1 MERLTRVDRRQRT
14 SSRTM
19 TRPTSR
25 RHRCSVSFA
34 LDVTAHEQVAS
45 PSFHPQLR
53 PSLRSTS
60 SSCPESSSR
69 VNLRLGLGSSGAR
82 KLTRDTVPC
91 SPDSRR
97 DHGPATASLRRLLR
111 SQTPLVCAGARS
123 RPDWNSDSS
132 CILSPHV
139 IHLLTLAPAPRR
151 NSLCRTRPMSSCRMH
166 LSLSLSLSLAL
177 VDLLDSLP
185 LQAPQL

>member
-1 MERLTRVDRRQRT
+1 MLSATVSCRLVLGVVRVERLTRVDRRQRT

-132 CILSPHV
+132 CILSLHV
-139 IHLLTLAPAPRR
+139 IHPRTGTTPKL
-151 NSLCRTRPMSSCRMH
+151 SLSHSPHVFMSHASVALP
-166 LSLSLSLSLAL
+166 LSLSLW
-177 VDLLDSLP
+177 
-185 LQAPQL
+185 